1 MCLSMRALAPTSS
14 CRSKA
19 QRVCKIKSL
28 GLSSDCRGQMHIVTG
43 LNLQITGEHFVVKQN
58 TIKAI
63 YRFMMENDDPYVKF
77 GVKMFVSVNGTEVLL
92 QRAAW
97 HMEASDGHIVSCH
110 HGFMPQIYVPVEI
123 KCAVWKLKSMQK
135 VKVGGLRVGQML
147 KSVSS

>member
-1 MCLSMRALAPTSS
+1 MCLSVRALAPTSS

-63 YRFMMENDDPYVKF
+63 YSFMMENDDPYVKF
-77 GVKMFVSVNGTEVLL
+77 GVKMFVLL
-92 QRAAW
+92 MVQK
-97 HMEASDGHIVSCH
+97 SCCR
-110 HGFMPQIYVPVEI
+110 ELLST
-123 KCAVWKLKSMQK
+123 WKLVM
-135 VKVGGLRVGQML
+135 VI
-147 KSVSS
+147 